1 MYMVFSLRIG
11 CLRVSRFFPSV
22 LDAAEHCEWLEDMG
36 HYQVRLI
43 GPIDH
48 ED

>member
-1 MYMVFSLRIG
+1 MFMVLSLKTG
-11 CLRVSRFFPSV
+11 CLRISPFFKRCI
-22 LDAAEHCEWLEDMG
+22 DAAEYCEWLEDMG